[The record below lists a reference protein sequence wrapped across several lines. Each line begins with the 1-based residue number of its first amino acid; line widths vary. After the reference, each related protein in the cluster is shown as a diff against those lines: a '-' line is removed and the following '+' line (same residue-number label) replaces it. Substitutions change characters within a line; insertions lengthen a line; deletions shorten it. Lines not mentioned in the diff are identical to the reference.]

1 MIICKRP
8 VPPDDQQQQ
17 QLPGQ
22 RKVTRMTRVTGQE
35 AIRGRRRKRRRR
47 RKIVA
52 DEWTGGHG
60 RLYKRT

>member
-1 MIICKRP
+1 
-8 VPPDDQQQQ
+8 
-17 QLPGQ
+17 
-22 RKVTRMTRVTGQE
+22 MTRVTGQE